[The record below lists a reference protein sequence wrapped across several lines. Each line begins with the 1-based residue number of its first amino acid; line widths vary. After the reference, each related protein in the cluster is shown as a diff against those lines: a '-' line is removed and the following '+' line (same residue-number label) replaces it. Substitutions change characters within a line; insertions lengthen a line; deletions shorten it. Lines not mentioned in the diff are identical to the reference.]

1 MHDMTRD
8 SHDWLGHKSLASDWL
23 PSHLHVGT
31 LCCCIVLAAEFQ
43 VSGAFC
49 TVDSTSRRSFE
60 EEIDIPVVAVL
71 ARQRRR
77 LAAAAL
83 AGSLAAGPSAALAQP
98 RYAGRALAL
107 VLRALEDEPAFQV
120 RAGVALHGQANSP
133 AESALVAG
141 AARA

>member
-1 MHDMTRD
+1 M
-8 SHDWLGHKSLASDWL
+8 
-23 PSHLHVGT
+23 
-31 LCCCIVLAAEFQ
+31 
-43 VSGAFC
+43 
-49 TVDSTSRRSFE
+49 
-60 EEIDIPVVAVL
+60 AVL

-120 RAGVALHGQANSP
+120 RARAALPARATRP
-133 AESALVAG
+133 AEHAGRWCCALSRTSRIHQMHSALFWSTVLEQG
-141 AARA
+141 SAAACMAVHKHA